1 MYKAY
6 KFRLY
11 PNDNQKMLINKTFG
25 CTRFIYNRFLNKCKE
40 EGYIKAYDMCK
51 ELKELVLDYPFL
63 KEVDSMALRCSI
75 FNLEDSYKNYF
86 SKRSGYPSFK
96 NKFSKQSYRTNCTT
110 NIYKDKKYR
119 KKYSNIKIDLKEKMI
134 KIPKL
139 GLVKIRGY
147 RNLDELTD
155 RIINITV
162 EKEKTNK
169 YYVNVITEKEE
180 ETHKKITPTSIVGI
194 DLGIKD
200 LVVTSDGEKYSNPK
214 EINKREKRLKRMQRK
229 LCRQVKGSNN
239 YNKTK
244 EKIARIHSK
253 IKNSRK
259 HNIINI
265 VNKIVKE
272 HDIIVSE
279 KLNVKKMSSNHKLA
293 KNIFDASFNKICE
306 LLKWKAKLLGKYYY
320 QVDTYYP
327 SSKICSHCDS
337 KTGVTSDLNVRVWK
351 CENCGNTNDRDINA
365 SINIM
370 FEGIKMHFTS

>member
-11 PNDNQKMLINKTFG
+11 PNDNQKILINKTFG
-25 CTRFIYNRFLNKCKE
+25 CTRFIYNHFLNKCKE
-40 EGYIKAYDMCK
+40 EKFIKAYDMCK

-75 FNLEDSYKNYF
+75 FNLEDSYENYF
-86 SKRSGYPSFK
+86 SKRSAYPSFK
-96 NKFSKQSYRTNCTT
+96 NKFSKQSYRTNCITSV
-110 NIYKDKKYR
+110 YKN
-119 KKYSNIKIDLKEKMI
+119 KKYSNIKIDIKERMI
-134 KIPKL
+134 KVPKL

-155 RIINITV
+155 RIINITI

-169 YYVNVITEKEE
+169 YYVSVITQKEE
-180 ETHKKITPTSIVGI
+180 EIPKKITPTSIVGI

-200 LVVTSDGEKYSNPK
+200 LVVTSDGEKYPNPK

-229 LCRQVKGSNN
+229 LCGQVKGSNN

-259 HNIINI
+259 HNIITI
-265 VNKIVKE
+265 ANKIVKE

-293 KNIFDASFNKICE
+293 KNILDAGFNKICE

-327 SSKICSHCDS
+327 SSKICSHCDN
-337 KTGVTSDLNVRVWK
+337 KTEITNDLKVRMWECK
-351 CENCGNTNDRDINA
+351 NCGNTNDRDINA

-370 FEGIKMHFTS
+370 FEGIKIHFAS

>member
-11 PNDNQKMLINKTFG
+11 PNDNQKILINKTFG
-25 CTRFIYNRFLNKCKE
+25 CTRFIYNHFLNKCKE
-40 EGYIKAYDMCK
+40 EKFIKAYDMCK

-86 SKRSGYPSFK
+86 SKRSAYPSFK
-96 NKFSKQSYRTNCTT
+96 NKFSKQSYRTNCITSV
-110 NIYKDKKYR
+110 YKN
-119 KKYSNIKIDLKEKMI
+119 KKYSNIKIDIKEKMI
-134 KIPKL
+134 KVPKL

-155 RIINITV
+155 RIINITI

-169 YYVNVITEKEE
+169 YYVSVITKKEE
-180 ETHKKITPTSIVGI
+180 EIPKKITPTSIVGI

-200 LVVTSDGEKYSNPK
+200 LVVTSDGEKYPNPK

-259 HNIINI
+259 HNIITI
-265 VNKIVKE
+265 ANKIVKE

-293 KNIFDASFNKICE
+293 KNILDVSFNKICE

-327 SSKICSHCDS
+327 SSKICSHCDN
-337 KTGVTSDLNVRVWK
+337 KTEITNDLKVRMWE

-370 FEGIKMHFTS
+370 FEGIKIHFAS

>member
-11 PNDNQKMLINKTFG
+11 PNDNQKILINKTFG
-25 CTRFIYNRFLNKCKE
+25 CTRFIYNHFLNKCKE
-40 EGYIKAYDMCK
+40 EKFIKAYDMCK

-86 SKRSGYPSFK
+86 SKRSAYPSFK
-96 NKFSKQSYRTNCTT
+96 NKFSKQSYRTNCITSV
-110 NIYKDKKYR
+110 YKN
-119 KKYSNIKIDLKEKMI
+119 KKYSNIKIDIKERMI
-134 KIPKL
+134 RVPKL

-147 RNLDELTD
+147 RNLNELTD
-155 RIINITV
+155 RIINITI

-169 YYVNVITEKEE
+169 YYVSVIIEKEE
-180 ETHKKITPTSIVGI
+180 EAPKKITPTSIVGI

-200 LVVTSDGEKYSNPK
+200 LVVTSDGEKYPNPK

-259 HNIINI
+259 HNIITI
-265 VNKIVKE
+265 ANKIVKE

-293 KNIFDASFNKICE
+293 KNILDAGFNKICE

-327 SSKICSHCDS
+327 SSKICSHCDN
-337 KTGVTSDLNVRVWK
+337 KTEITNDLKVRVWE

-370 FEGIKMHFTS
+370 FEGIKIHFAS

>member
-11 PNDNQKMLINKTFG
+11 PTENQKILINKTFG
-25 CTRFIYNRFLNKCKE
+25 CTRFIYNHFLNKCKE
-40 EGYIKAYDMCK
+40 EKFIKAYDMCK

-86 SKRSGYPSFK
+86 SKRSAYPSFK
-96 NKFSKQSYRTNCTT
+96 NKFSKQSYRTNCITSV
-110 NIYKDKKYR
+110 YKN
-119 KKYSNIKIDLKEKMI
+119 KKYSNIEIDIKEKMI
-134 KIPKL
+134 KVPKL

-147 RNLDELTD
+147 RNLNELTD
-155 RIINITV
+155 RIINITI

-169 YYVNVITEKEE
+169 YYVSVITQKEE
-180 ETHKKITPTSIVGI
+180 EIPKKITPTSIVGI

-200 LVVTSDGEKYSNPK
+200 LVVTSDGEKYPNPK

-259 HNIINI
+259 HNIITI
-265 VNKIVKE
+265 ANKIVKE

-293 KNIFDASFNKICE
+293 KNILDAGFNKICE

-327 SSKICSHCDS
+327 SSKICSHCDN
-337 KTGVTSDLNVRVWK
+337 KTEITNDLKVRMWE

-370 FEGIKMHFTS
+370 FEGIKIHFAS